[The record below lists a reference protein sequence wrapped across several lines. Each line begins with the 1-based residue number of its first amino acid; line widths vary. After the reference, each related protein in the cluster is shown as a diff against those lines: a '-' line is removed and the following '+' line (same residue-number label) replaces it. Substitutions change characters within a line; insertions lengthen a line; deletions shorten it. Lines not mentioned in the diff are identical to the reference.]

1 MRQPWGFRMTGRSIM
16 ASQLKIYYF
25 VFCYKHV
32 SFTCFSSCQWHHEEF
47 SFMRQCLR
55 TQTAHAEPACYKG
68 KELKMPCW
76 QRRKKSLWGVWW
88 RAKISLFLR
97 RKDQLWILPSK
108 QTWLS
113 SMLQDKTCYKSSL
126 TGIRGEKI
134 KQLDVNWTCFQVLCL
149 DLTITFLKVPL
160 DLETWFFPLY
170 RSEPRQPSEQPL
182 NMPTPYCLH
191 RWYPGCGK
199 EQTSDSVPSSQELFY
214 MSGNHTPVK
223 LAQALQLGGRNYK

>member
-1 MRQPWGFRMTGRSIM
+1 MGLQNDRQEHHGFTAQDLLFCILLQTCLIYLFFFLPVAPWRIQFHEAVPQDPDR
-16 ASQLKIYYF
+16 
-25 VFCYKHV
+25 
-32 SFTCFSSCQWHHEEF
+32 TC
-47 SFMRQCLR
+47 R
-55 TQTAHAEPACYKG
+55 TSVLQRERTEDA
-68 KELKMPCW
+68 LLT
-76 QRRKKSLWGVWW
+76 RRKKSLWGVWW